1 MMVKPNPTSTQTTLY
16 VCQECGDGV
25 EASEYMSRCPD
36 CGGVLQNTTVPHD

>member
-1 MMVKPNPTSTQTTLY
+1 MVETHPTSSRTTLY

-25 EASEYMSRCPD
+25 KASENMSRCPE